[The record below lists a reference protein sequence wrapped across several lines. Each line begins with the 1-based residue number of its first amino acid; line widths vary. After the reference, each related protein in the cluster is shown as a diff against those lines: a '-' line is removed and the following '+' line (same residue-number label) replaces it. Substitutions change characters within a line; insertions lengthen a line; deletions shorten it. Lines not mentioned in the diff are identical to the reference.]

1 MGDKSIAFVSKALE
15 LAAQNPILVPAYLDL
30 SEAEKDFE
38 LTQNLMSIEQELL
51 TLLRFVE
58 DVMMV
63 AGSEAYEGAL
73 IFYNSVKG
81 ASRSDVP
88 GAQAVYDELSS
99 RFPRR
104 ASRTIETDES

>member
-38 LTQNLMSIEQELL
+38 LTQNLMPIEQELL
-51 TLLRFVE
+51 TLLRAVE

-63 AGSEAYEGAL
+63 AG
-73 IFYNSVKG
+73 
-81 ASRSDVP
+81 SDVP